1 MSEDTANRPLIFLV
15 EEDNDTRP
23 LLKNNL
29 TRHGYRVSLALDA
42 EDAVQRL
49 SGGRIAADLILI
61 DLVGKP
67 AGEVLR
73 VGRGMRVEAGYDDR
87 TPLVVMAEQYGA
99 DAEGTDA
106 NVGGND
112 WITYLADHEQL
123 KNLLARLIS
132 TT

>member
-1 MSEDTANRPLIFLV
+1 MSEESLNRPLIFLV

-29 TRHGYRVSLALDA
+29 TRYGYRVSLALDA

-49 SGGRIAADLILI
+49 SGGRVVADLILI

-73 VGRGMRVEAGYDDR
+73 VGRRMREEAGYDGR
-87 TPLVVMAEQYGA
+87 TPLVVMAERYDA

-106 NVGGND
+106 HVGGND
-112 WITYLADHEQL
+112 WITYLADHRQL